1 LHGWRKKL
9 GTHESALAVPGNK
22 LNHMIP
28 IGKNIII
35 KSIDQEIETESGLL
49 LSAQDNNQLRY
60 KKGLVIKS
68 GTDVSVIKDGDTIYY
83 DKHAGHTMML
93 NDQQYTLILERD
105 VVIVGE

>member
-1 LHGWRKKL
+1 
-9 GTHESALAVPGNK
+9 
-22 LNHMIP
+22 MIP

-35 KSIDQEIETESGLL
+35 KAIEQEIETDSGLL

-60 KKGLVIKS
+60 KKALVIKS

-105 VVIVGE
+105 VVLVGE